1 MLPLAH
7 VLRALEHHVL
17 EEVSKPGLAGA
28 LIAGADVIG
37 DCNRKDWCAMVGR
50 DDNAQPVLE
59 TLVSKV
65 QPGDLRLPGDRRDNP
80 KKQSEDQTLKA
91 MTSHGKYAQKP
102 KFLALNASSL
112 LC

>member
-1 MLPLAH
+1 
-7 VLRALEHHVL
+7 
-17 EEVSKPGLAGA
+17 
-28 LIAGADVIG
+28 
-37 DCNRKDWCAMVGR
+37 MVGR

-65 QPGDLRLPGDRRDNP
+65 QPGELRLPGHRRDNP

-102 KFLALNASSL
+102 QFLALTASSL
-112 LC
+112 GC